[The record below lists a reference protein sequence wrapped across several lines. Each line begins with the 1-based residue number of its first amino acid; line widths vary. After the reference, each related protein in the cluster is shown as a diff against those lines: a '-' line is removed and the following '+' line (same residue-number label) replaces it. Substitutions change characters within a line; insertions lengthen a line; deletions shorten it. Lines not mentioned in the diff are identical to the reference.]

1 MTNQDFCPTKSRC
14 YRWRQIVW
22 LCPSAANEQP
32 HFSLQIDGVG
42 VSLHLWT
49 RGDKDDVS
57 EKHRHVYVIS
67 SRSPN
72 FAIDGSV
79 VNSQFWPRGR
89 KRRHLF
95 KYAKKSTLAIREW
108 RRANATLAVGRTGK
122 FTIRQ
127 FYIFYTRPK
136 SHDFDLLLKVFQM
149 PNSKTDQGN
158 TIQLVTI
165 DLDKCHTWFTYIHH
179 I

>member
-1 MTNQDFCPTKSRC
+1 MQYLWYCEIYLHSRHFLAFLGAHFQYSTIQIQQLLQMHATILAFAPFSFAWFGNIMPDFWVTNQDFCLTKSRC

-22 LCPSAANEQP
+22 LCPSAANDQP
-32 HFSLQIDGVG
+32 NFSLQIDGVG
-42 VSLHLWT
+42 VNLHLWT

-72 FAIDGSV
+72 FAIDGIV

-95 KYAKKSTLAIREW
+95 KNAKKPTLAIREW
-108 RRANATLAVGRTGK
+108 G
-122 FTIRQ
+122 Q
-127 FYIFYTRPK
+127 
-136 SHDFDLLLKVFQM
+136 LLL
-149 PNSKTDQGN
+149 
-158 TIQLVTI
+158 L
-165 DLDKCHTWFTYIHH
+165 L
-179 I
+179 